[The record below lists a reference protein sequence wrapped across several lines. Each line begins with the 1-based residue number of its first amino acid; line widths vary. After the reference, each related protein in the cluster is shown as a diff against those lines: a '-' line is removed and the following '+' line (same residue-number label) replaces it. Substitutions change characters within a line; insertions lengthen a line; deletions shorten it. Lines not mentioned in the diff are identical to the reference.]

1 MQNPYPLRKY
11 PHDTPL
17 PEYKYKWATDKIV
30 AYCAEEVRRQGD
42 TPWHVYR
49 MYDAWMQATDIDS
62 LTLTHN
68 DIRNIARLID
78 EANDDGYRN
87 GKVWVGGEEKIG
99 HEAIHAAM
107 TDWLEHQDKLS
118 PIELY
123 KWFEDIHPF
132 FDGNGRTG
140 KVIYNWLNGSMWN
153 PVWPEDLY
161 GGIEN
166 P

>member
-11 PHDTPL
+11 PHETPL
-17 PEYKYKWATDKIV
+17 PVDKYKFATDKIL

-49 MYDAWMQATDIDS
+49 MYDAWMFATDLS
-62 LTLTHN
+62 YLTHTAVRQ
-68 DIRNIARLID
+68 IGSLID
-78 EANDDGYRN
+78 EANENGYRN
-87 GKVWVGGEEKIG
+87 GKVWVGGVEKMG
-99 HEAIHAAM
+99 HEAIHAEMSNLLAY
-107 TDWLEHQDKLS
+107 QDS
-118 PIELY
+118 IPPIDFY

-140 KVIYNWLNGSMWN
+140 KVLYNWLNNTLCN